1 MYWIELLWYF
11 IITSFLGWLFSCIY
25 NFFNEKK
32 FYNKGFLTLP
42 FSPTYGASAVL
53 CYLVF
58 NQLSDHLFIMYIGT
72 TLLLS
77 FFFRTCGTC
86 RRENPRLQAVGL
98 FAHEICNRKLHHVSF
113 CAAARLGRHVR
124 GQDSDSR
131 NQTSNPLP
139 SRLHEHDY
147 HALNC
152 GSDPD

>member
-77 FFFRTCGTC
+77 FFSV
-86 RRENPRLQAVGL
+86 PVGL
-98 FAHEICNRKLHHVSF
+98 VGEKI
-113 CAAARLGRHVR
+113 LGCKPCR
-124 GQDSDSR
+124 
-131 NQTSNPLP
+131 T
-139 SRLHEHDY
+139 
-147 HALNC
+147 
-152 GSDPD
+152 